1 MGQALKR
8 QVGGDHYQHLPIQPI
23 EFAEANELSACEAN
37 VVKYVCRWRHKNSG
51 DGSVQDLRK
60 AIHYLELLI
69 DIELNKDRR
78 VQTTEDTWRRE
89 HQFAPF
95 TEDNACD

>member
-1 MGQALKR
+1 M
-8 QVGGDHYQHLPIQPI
+8 
-23 EFAEANELSACEAN
+23 LSAGEEN
-37 VVKYVCRWRHKNSG
+37 VVKFVCCWRHNYSG
-51 DGSVQDLRK
+51 DVSVHYLRK

-78 VQTTEDTWRRE
+78 VQTTEDAWRRE
-89 HQFAPF
+89 RGFAPF